1 MKLAIIIFVISSF
14 LAFKRIECDFTD
26 VLDGTYQMWF
36 IIKMISLLVTI
47 ISFIVIVVML

>member
-1 MKLAIIIFVISSF
+1 MKLAIIIFVLSSF

-36 IIKMISLLVTI
+36 IIKMVSLLVTL
-47 ISFIVIVVML
+47 ISFIVIVVMM

>member
-1 MKLAIIIFVISSF
+1 MKLAIIIFVISAF
-14 LAFKRIECDFTD
+14 LAFKKMECDLTD
-26 VLDGTYQMWF
+26 VLNGTYRMWL